1 MKDIVFE
8 GLIGFHNFF
17 VIDGFKFG
25 VVLFIFREFMFFFGI
40 F

>member
-1 MKDIVFE
+1 ME
-8 GLIGFHNFF
+8 GLRGYHNFF

-25 VVLFIFREFMFFFGI
+25 TVLFIFREFIFFFRI